1 MPGRAD
7 ERCDLRRVC
16 PPRWRMEGGEY
27 RVCVCV
33 CARVR
38 ACACTMCVL
47 CTRVRVRVY
56 SVRVCRVCV
65 CRVCVCRVCTVCV
78 CVGCVCVC
86 VRACVCVCV
95 CRWSPDGH
103 PQLSCA
109 QSSSY
114 PHFRE
119 KQRRPAHSWAVAEL
133 FRARIYLTRRLRAF
147 EVGVGG
153 KHGGPRGAEAGD
165 ALFLLLRVGGSR
177 AWGRGSGSG
186 CSPTSV

>member
-7 ERCDLRRVC
+7 ERCDLRRVR
-16 PPRWRMEGGEY
+16 PPRWSMEGGEY

-33 CARVR
+33 CVR
-38 ACACTMCVL
+38 TC
-47 CTRVRVRVY
+47 VRVRY
-56 SVRVCRVCV
+56 HVCTVHACARACTVCMCAVCV
-65 CRVCVCRVCTVCV
+65 CRVCVCCVCTVCV
-78 CVGCVCVC
+78 CV
-86 VRACVCVCV
+86 RARVCV

-153 KHGGPRGAEAGD
+153 KHGGRRGAEAGD
-165 ALFLLLRVGGSR
+165 AHFLLLRVGGSR
-177 AWGRGSGSG
+177 ALGRGSGSG

>member
-33 CARVR
+33 CVRACVRVHVPCVYCARVC
-38 ACACTMCVL
+38 ACACTL
-47 CTRVRVRVY
+47 
-56 SVRVCRVCV
+56 SVCA
-65 CRVCVCRVCTVCV
+65 VCV

>member
-33 CARVR
+33 CVRTCVRVRVPCVYCARVR
-38 ACACTMCVL
+38 ARVLCACVP
-47 CTRVRVRVY
+47 
-56 SVRVCRVCV
+56 
-65 CRVCVCRVCTVCV
+65 CV
-78 CVGCVCVC
+78 CVGCVCAVC
-86 VRACVCVCV
+86 VPCVCACARACVCV

-153 KHGGPRGAEAGD
+153 KHGGRRGAEAGD

-177 AWGRGSGSG
+177 ALGRGSGSG